1 MDHATLRADMV
12 DRLEHNLQQSLG
24 PAVLDAFQSVPRHE
38 FVDNAYEP
46 GSDEV
51 AGSRVLGPRTVAR
64 MVGALDAGE
73 GDETLVVGAGVGYTA
88 AVLAEIVGGRHV
100 HAVDIDRQLVHLARD
115 NLAAA
120 GYDAV
125 LVDCHDGARGFP
137 EYAPFDRVLIESA
150 VVDPPRA
157 IGEQLGAAGRIVFPR
172 GTAEQT
178 LVAVEADT
186 DADTD
191 DDAEADAETDADGE
205 FVTVGKFG
213 PVRFRPMLVDGE
225 QPSGHERN
233 RTRREDAEFDSQGYF
248 AETGWEYEWLDWDER
263 MESR

>member
-24 PAVLDAFQSVPRHE
+24 PAVLDALQTVPRHE

-51 AGSRVLGPRTVAR
+51 AGSRVLSPQTVAR
-64 MVGALDAGE
+64 LLGVLGAGE

-100 HAVDIDRQLVHLARD
+100 HAIDIDRQLVHLARD
-115 NLAAA
+115 NLTAA

-125 LVDCHDGARGFP
+125 LVDCRDGARGYP
-137 EYAPFDRVLIESA
+137 EYAPFDRVVIESA
-150 VVDPPRA
+150 VVDPPQA
-157 IGEQLGAAGRIVFPR
+157 IREQLAAGGRVVFPR

-178 LVAVEADT
+178 LVA
-186 DADTD
+186 
-191 DDAEADAETDADGE
+191 AEADSDGTLDALGA
-205 FVTVGKFG
+205 FG

-233 RTRREDAEFDSQGYF
+233 RTRREDAEFDAQGYV
-248 AETGWEYEWLDWDER
+248 AKTGWEYEWLDWDER
-263 MESR
+263 LESR

>member
-1 MDHATLRADMV
+1 MDHETLRADMV
-12 DRLEHNLQQSLG
+12 DGLEHALG
-24 PAVLDAFQSVPRHE
+24 RPLGAAALDALGTVPRHE
-38 FVDNAYEP
+38 FVDDAYEP

-51 AGSRVLGPRTVAR
+51 AGSRVLAPRTVAR
-64 MVGALDAGE
+64 LVTALDAE
-73 GDETLVVGAGVGYTA
+73 PGDETLVVGAGIGYTA

-100 HAVDIDRQLVHLARD
+100 HAVDIDRQLVYIARE

-125 LVDCHDGARGFP
+125 VVDCRDGAAGYP

-150 VVDPPRA
+150 VLDPPRE
-157 IGEQLGAAGRIVFPR
+157 IREQLADDGRIVFPR
-172 GTAEQT
+172 GTTEQT
-178 LVAVEADT
+178 LVAVEPAG
-186 DADTD
+186 
-191 DDAEADAETDADGE
+191 DGSLE
-205 FVTVGKFG
+205 SVGEFG

-248 AETGWEYEWLDWDER
+248 AKTGWEYEWLDWDDR
-263 MESR
+263 LDSR

>member
-24 PAVLDAFQSVPRHE
+24 PAVLDALQTVPRHE

-51 AGSRVLGPRTVAR
+51 AGSRVLSPQTVAR
-64 MVGALDAGE
+64 LLGALGAGE

-100 HAVDIDRQLVHLARD
+100 HAIDIDRQLVHLARD
-115 NLAAA
+115 NLTAA

-125 LVDCHDGARGFP
+125 LVDCRDGARGYP
-137 EYAPFDRVLIESA
+137 EYAPFDRVVIESA
-150 VVDPPRA
+150 VVDPPQA
-157 IGEQLGAAGRIVFPR
+157 IREQLAAGGRVVFPR

-178 LVAVEADT
+178 LVAVEADSDGT
-186 DADTD
+186 LDALG
-191 DDAEADAETDADGE
+191 A
-205 FVTVGKFG
+205 FG

-233 RTRREDAEFDSQGYF
+233 RTRREDAEFDAQGYV
-248 AETGWEYEWLDWDER
+248 AKTGWEYEWLDWDER
-263 MESR
+263 LESR

>member
-12 DRLEHNLQQSLG
+12 DRLEHDLQQPLG
-24 PAVLDAFQSVPRHE
+24 PAVLDALGGVPRHE
-38 FVDNAYEP
+38 FVDDAYEP

-51 AGSRVLGPRTVAR
+51 AGSRVLSPRTVAR
-64 MVGALDAGE
+64 MVGALDASE

-115 NLAAA
+115 NLTGA

-125 LVDCHDGARGFP
+125 LVDCRDGARGYP
-137 EYAPFDRVLIESA
+137 EYAPFDRLLIESA

-157 IGEQLGAAGRIVFPR
+157 AREQLADDGRIVFPR

-186 DADTD
+186 
-191 DDAEADAETDADGE
+191 DAEADAETDADGE

-233 RTRREDAEFDSQGYF
+233 RTRREDDEFDSQGYF
-248 AETGWEYEWLDWDER
+248 AETGWEYEWLDWDDR
-263 MESR
+263 LESR

>member
-24 PAVLDAFQSVPRHE
+24 PAVLDALQSVPRHE

-64 MVGALDAGE
+64 LVGALDANE

-157 IGEQLGAAGRIVFPR
+157 IREQLGEAGRIVFPR

-178 LVAVEADT
+178 LVAVEGDSDGT
-186 DADTD
+186 LDA
-191 DDAEADAETDADGE
+191 
-205 FVTVGKFG
+205 VGKFG

-248 AETGWEYEWLDWDER
+248 AKTGWEYEWLDWDER
-263 MESR
+263 LESQ